1 MKGQPARISTIHGEP
16 NGNGAARH
24 HSLTESDNAMDRT
37 QKQAFIS
44 GLNSDLGG
52 AKALVVAHYRGLT
65 VKEITQLRR
74 AMRAVGGKVQVAKN
88 RLAKLAFKGTAFE
101 AVSDLMT
108 GPTILTYAEDLIA
121 PSRISQ
127 KFADGN
133 DKLVILGGVMDGKV
147 ISTAEIKALSQLPG
161 LDELRGKLVGLI
173 QAPAAQL
180 ARVTKAYA
188 EKEAA

>member
-1 MKGQPARISTIHGEP
+1 MQ
-16 NGNGAARH
+16 
-24 HSLTESDNAMDRT
+24 ESDNAMDRT

-44 GLNSDLGG
+44 GLNTDLGS

-65 VKEITQLRR
+65 VKEMSQLRR
-74 AMRAVGGKVQVAKN
+74 AMRAAGGHVQVAKN
-88 RLAKLAFKGTAFE
+88 RLAKLAFKGTSFE
-101 AVSDLMT
+101 SLCDLMV
-108 GPTILTYAEDLIA
+108 GPTVLTYAEDLIA
-121 PSRISQ
+121 PSRVSQ

-133 DKLVILGGVMDGKV
+133 DKMVILGGMMDGKV
-147 ISTAEIKALSQLPG
+147 LSVAEIKAISQLPS

-188 EKEAA
+188 EKDMQQAA